1 MGWFNKKKKD
11 AAKQEKQM
19 EQQKVRMLQNIATI
33 TRLAKSGLIFID
45 VKEHKVVISTTL
57 STLFL
62 TDRQKWMNFLNN
74 VQMWFVYKA
83 SQLAWNKIFLD
94 EEVKAVR
101 EAREKYP
108 LLTKL
113 QEADIRMKARS
124 AINVDAVHVPKIE
137 PYDFILST
145 DIKDGSEPDIFA
157 VGRYENG
164 EFDMVTF
171 EEVNQKANQSV

>member
-1 MGWFNKKKKD
+1 MGWFNKKKK
-11 AAKQEKQM
+11 AAKIEKQM
-19 EQQKVRMLQNIATI
+19 EQQKVKMLQNIATI
-33 TRLAKSGLIFID
+33 TRLAKRGLIFID

-62 TDRQKWMNFLNN
+62 SDRQKWMNFLNN

-83 SQLAWNKIFLD
+83 SQLTWNKIFLD
-94 EEVKAVR
+94 AEVKAVR
-101 EAREKYP
+101 EAREKHP
-108 LLTKL
+108 KLTKL
-113 QEADIRMKARS
+113 QETDIRMMARS
-124 AINVDAVHVPKIE
+124 AIDVTAVQVPKIE

-145 DIKDGSEPDIFA
+145 DINDGSEPEIFA

-171 EEVNQKANQSV
+171 EEVNQKANPSVQ